1 MTELIRI
8 PLDERIRSARD
19 GRTRQPEY
27 LPALVQQWAKMPV
40 KAYFGDCKQELE
52 RLYAILNLA
61 PDENP
66 SYQAVAGKIF
76 DLKYLNCT
84 ATGDVDIEAAEL
96 LAAPVWAKWEKY
108 RRGTG
113 NG

>member
-1 MTELIRI
+1 MAELIQI
-8 PLDERIRSARD
+8 PLDERIQSARD

-52 RLYAILNLA
+52 QLYTILNLA

-66 SYQAVAGKIF
+66 IYQAAAGKIF
-76 DLKYLNCT
+76 DLKDLT
-84 ATGDVDIEAAEL
+84 TSGGVDIKAVEL

-108 RRGTG
+108 RRAAG

>member
-8 PLDERIRSARD
+8 PLDERIQSARD

-27 LPALVQQWAKMPV
+27 LPALVQQWAKMPI
-40 KAYFGDCKQELE
+40 KAYFGDCEQELE

-66 SYQAVAGKIF
+66 AYQAVAGRIF
-76 DLKYLNCT
+76 DLKYIT
-84 ATGDVDIEAAEL
+84 SGGMDVEATEL
-96 LAAPVWAKWEKY
+96 LAAPVRAKWEKY